1 MKTPKIKIKC
11 PDHSQKKINLIK
23 LLKTVGILTSK
34 NTHLIRE
41 RRFSM
46 GFKEAKAK
54 LSIKTLKKIDD
65 NIHFSILS
73 VQNFQYIKK
82 RFKKY
87 METKFKQSFITIYL
101 HHLLILLIFW
111 LLIPIFIFTS
121 PIFPFTPIFPAIPFQ
136 ILLFLER

>member
-11 PDHSQKKINLIK
+11 PDHSQKKINRIIP
-23 LLKTVGILTSK
+23 LKTTGILTSN

-65 NIHFSILS
+65 NIHFSIL
-73 VQNFQYIKK
+73 QYK
-82 RFKKY
+82 
-87 METKFKQSFITIYL
+87 
-101 HHLLILLIFW
+101 IFN
-111 LLIPIFIFTS
+111 T
-121 PIFPFTPIFPAIPFQ
+121 
-136 ILLFLER
+136 

>member
-1 MKTPKIKIKC
+1 
-11 PDHSQKKINLIK
+11 
-23 LLKTVGILTSK
+23 
-34 NTHLIRE
+34 
-41 RRFSM
+41 M

-121 PIFPFTPIFPAIPFQ
+121 LIFPFTPIFPAIPFQ